1 MASSF
6 INQIPIIIHL
16 IQKLNPKRI
25 LDIGKGFGKYGFLI
39 HEYVG
44 ISNQKKIAPE
54 LSLIQQSNISI
65 DAVEIDPD
73 LMLPHLEHFYHHIY
87 FGDVLEL
94 YKELPAYELVLMID
108 IIEHINK
115 EKALELL
122 SVLLK
127 RGSRIIISTPV
138 KFFEQH
144 LYESE
149 FENHVSHW
157 ELRDFKELGFV
168 DVQYS
173 DGGVVFFISNER
185 FDIRGF
191 GNGVIKKIKRIA
203 RSVRNEF

>member
-1 MASSF
+1 MPGSERDTLRALLRRVDEVRGLSDRTEPASS
-6 INQIPIIIHL
+6 
-16 IQKLNPKRI
+16 
-25 LDIGKGFGKYGFLI
+25 
-39 HEYVG
+39 VG
-44 ISNQKKIAPE
+44 VDE
-54 LSLIQQSNISI
+54 TETLVHTL
-65 DAVEIDPD
+65 
-73 LMLPHLEHFYHHIY
+73 
-87 FGDVLEL
+87 G
-94 YKELPAYELVLMID
+94 ELVEELERSHRRLIETNVQLVSLREVASSLTNTVDVAETTRTVTRYLQRAFGFDQVCLLLID
-108 IIEHINK
+108 RERGVLTGAWTNGRST
-115 EKALELL
+115 AGV
-122 SVLLK
+122 SV
-127 RGSRIIISTPV
+127 ISTPV